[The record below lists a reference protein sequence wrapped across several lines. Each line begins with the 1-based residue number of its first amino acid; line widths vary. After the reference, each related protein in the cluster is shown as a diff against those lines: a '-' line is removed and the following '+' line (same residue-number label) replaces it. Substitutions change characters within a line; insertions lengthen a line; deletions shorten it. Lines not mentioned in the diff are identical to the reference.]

1 VTEDALE
8 EWREH
13 PVTIEIMTAL
23 GNYLD
28 ARESSAVAA
37 YWGGV
42 PIPEAERVS
51 IRRQMDLW
59 ARIFKDGPQDYED
72 WIVKPEKM
80 DV

>member
-1 VTEDALE
+1 MTEDALE

-28 ARESSAVAA
+28 ARESSATAA
-37 YWGGV
+37 YWSGTPV
-42 PIPEAERVS
+42 TEAERVS

-59 ARIFKDGPQDYED
+59 ARIFKDGAQNFDD
-72 WIVKPEKM
+72 WIEKPEKM